1 MLARVPAVGKFVLGD
16 ELMSELGF
24 MGEFDPE
31 GEDHGES
38 LDGVRKDEVKKT
50 GESARSDKPE
60 QGNEKLPAGEESVKS
75 EASPASGGKAE
86 KGNEFSDKQGALFDF
101 KVDDSPPE
109 VGAEEAKCS
118 ESSGSVDGGDAP
130 NEPLSDGEDGDWLY
144 NPTSLEMLRS
154 IEGTDIPKPSPFGYV
169 SGARHPELADL
180 DRYSQLVE
188 AGSIWLPGVTPLLNA
203 PGQSPLDRVPY
214 YGRQLTLQCQ
224 DRSTH
229 VLVLGKTGAGKNT
242 RVIDLLRFSALQ
254 DPNQTVISV
263 SLKSSDY
270 GPIKAAC
277 DQVGK
282 KCLVVNFDND
292 RRSQGFNP
300 LRWANKNEVPD
311 IIRRLADSSRNP
323 RSGDSEFWTQM
334 LRTGMMALYEGG
346 YRSFPEMF
354 RFFTRGRKAM
364 LRGLEGIKSVNAE
377 KLRDFLAGGSW
388 NAETTEATIVGAF
401 VAFQQDS
408 VQRVMS
414 LDELRL
420 DKLFQEP
427 VCLHIEVNEATLET
441 VLPLVQMLLR
451 TVVDQLIKTAQRR
464 GGKAIPATLFID
476 DMPSLGPVF
485 SVERLLTL
493 RSRKV
498 GLVAGSQSI
507 SALLQSYPHSGAAIL
522 EAFANQIVLPGCS
535 PEDAEY
541 FSRASGSQTVSL
553 PAASGQTPQYMVQPM
568 LSPADIRT
576 PPYRH
581 FLLGRPLTFL
591 LGDVTFQAYVQY
603 SFEVPEWRKIL
614 QATKGVTG
622 TESLRKRRL
631 PNHFK
636 ARSPRMDDL
645 DSEQVRPN
653 KVRFP
658 IKFNQSDVQGWSEED
673 FHTAIYRGLK
683 ELEFDSTRVDVRL
696 WWDRYL
702 MHNKKCLWAVL
713 KIVSELVE
721 LDSDMTE
728 FFDAS
733 DASKSRDSYVALAYV
748 KYKKL
753 LDAAN
758 KREALNNGSKEA
770 NKSDS
775 KSKDSKKP
783 ANSNPPS
790 FFDDPEPLV
799 DDEDDDSSDF

>member
-1 MLARVPAVGKFVLGD
+1 
-16 ELMSELGF
+16 MSELGF

-31 GEDHGES
+31 GEDHGDS
-38 LDGVRKDEVKKT
+38 PDGVRKDEVKKT
-50 GESARSDKPE
+50 GESARSDQPE
-60 QGNEKLPAGEESVKS
+60 QGNGKLPAGEDSVKA
-75 EASPASGGKAE
+75 EASPASGNKAE
-86 KGNEFSDKQGALFDF
+86 QGSEFSDKQGALFDF
-101 KVDDSPPE
+101 KVIDSPPE
-109 VGAEEAKCS
+109 DGPEDAKCS
-118 ESSGSVDGGDAP
+118 ELSGSVEGGKVP
-130 NEPLSDGEDGDWLY
+130 SEPLSDGEDGDWLY
-144 NPTSLEMLRS
+144 NPTLMEMLRS

-169 SGARHPELADL
+169 SGARHPESADL

-254 DPNQTVISV
+254 DPKQTVISV

-277 DQVGK
+277 DKVGK

-300 LRWANKNEVPD
+300 LRWASKNEAPD

-334 LRTGMMALYEGG
+334 LRTGMLALYEGG

-364 LRGLEGIKSVNAE
+364 CRGLEGIKSVNAE

-464 GGKAIPATLFID
+464 GCEAIPATLFID

-507 SALLQSYPHSGAAIL
+507 AALLQSYPHSGAAIL

-614 QATKGVTG
+614 QETKGVTG
-622 TESLRKRRL
+622 TEPLRKRRL

-636 ARSPRMDDL
+636 SRSSRMDERDG
-645 DSEQVRPN
+645 ERVRPTR
-653 KVRFP
+653 VRFP
-658 IKFNQSDVQGWSEED
+658 IKFNQSDVQGWSEVD
-673 FHTAIYRGLK
+673 FRTAIYRGLK
-683 ELEFDSTRVDVRL
+683 ELDFDSTPVDVRL

-721 LDSDMTE
+721 LDSDMTA
-728 FFDAS
+728 FFEAS
-733 DASKSRDSYVALAYV
+733 DSSKSRDSYVALAFL

-753 LDAAN
+753 LDASI
-758 KREALNNGSKEA
+758 KREDQNKGSKDG

-783 ANSNPPS
+783 ADSNPPS
-790 FFDDPEPLV
+790 FFDELDPFD
-799 DDEDDDSSDF
+799 DDEEEDDSSIF

>member
-1 MLARVPAVGKFVLGD
+1 
-16 ELMSELGF
+16 MSELGF

-31 GEDHGES
+31 GDDHGDS
-38 LDGVRKDEVKKT
+38 PDGVRKDERKKT
-50 GESARSDKPE
+50 GESAKADQPD
-60 QGNEKLPAGEESVKS
+60 QGNGKLPTGEDSVKS
-75 EASPASGGKAE
+75 ETSPASGSKAG
-86 KGNEFSDKQGALFDF
+86 KGNEVSEKQGALFDF
-101 KVDDSPPE
+101 KVDDSSPE
-109 VGAEEAKCS
+109 AGVGDAKFS
-118 ESSGSVDGGDAP
+118 ESSDNIDGGEVDGDS
-130 NEPLSDGEDGDWLY
+130 LSDGEDAEWLY
-144 NPTSLEMLRS
+144 DPTSPEMLRS
-154 IEGTDIPKPSPFGYV
+154 FEGTDIPKPSPFGYV

-180 DRYSQLVE
+180 ERYSQMAA

-214 YGRQLTLQCQ
+214 YGGQLTLQCE

-242 RVIDLLRFSALQ
+242 RVIDLLRFFALK

-277 DQVGK
+277 DQAGK

-300 LRWANKNEVPD
+300 LRWATKNEAPD

-346 YRSFPEMF
+346 YRSFPQMF

-464 GGKAIPATLFID
+464 GRKAIPATLFID

-507 SALLQSYPHSGAAIL
+507 SALLQSYPQSGAAIL
-522 EAFANQIVLPGCS
+522 EAFANQVVLPGCS

-553 PAASGQTPQYMVQPM
+553 PAPPGQTPQYMVQPM

-591 LGDVTFQAYVQY
+591 LGDITFQAYVQY

-614 QATKGVTG
+614 QATKEVTG
-622 TESLRKRRL
+622 TEPLRKRRL

-636 ARSPRMDDL
+636 SRSSRMDDP
-645 DSEQVRPN
+645 DSERVRPN

-658 IKFNQSDVQGWSEED
+658 IKFNQSDVQGWSEDD
-673 FHTAIYRGLK
+673 FRTAIYRGLK
-683 ELEFDSTRVDVRL
+683 ELDFDSTRVDVRL

-702 MHNKKCLWAVL
+702 IHNKKCLWAVL

-733 DASKSRDSYVALAYV
+733 DSSKSRDSYVALAYL

-753 LDAAN
+753 LEASN
-758 KREALNNGSKEA
+758 KREDLNKGTKEG

-783 ANSNPPS
+783 ADSNPPS
-790 FFDDPEPLV
+790 FFEEPDPF
-799 DDEDDDSSDF
+799 DDDDSTIF

>member
-1 MLARVPAVGKFVLGD
+1 
-16 ELMSELGF
+16 MSELGF
-24 MGEFDPE
+24 MGEFDPD
-31 GEDHGES
+31 GEDQS
-38 LDGVRKDEVKKT
+38 DSPDGVRKDEVKKT
-50 GESARSDKPE
+50 GESARADQPE
-60 QGNEKLPAGEESVKS
+60 QGNGKLPAGEESVKS
-75 EASPASGGKAE
+75 EVSFAPGGKAE
-86 KGNEFSDKQGALFDF
+86 KGNGAADKQGSLFDF

-109 VGAEEAKCS
+109 PGAQAAKSS
-118 ESSGSVDGGDAP
+118 ESGDDLEGGGDSHEA
-130 NEPLSDGEDGDWLY
+130 LSDGEDGDWLY

-154 IEGTDIPKPSPFGYV
+154 HEGTDIPKASPFGYV

-188 AGSIWLPGVTPLLNA
+188 AGSLWLPGVTPLLNA
-203 PGQSPLDRVPY
+203 PGQTPLDRVPY
-214 YGRQLTLQCQ
+214 YGRQLSLQCQ

-242 RVIDLLRFSALQ
+242 RILDLLRFSALQ

-263 SLKSSDY
+263 SLKASDY

-300 LRWANKNEVPD
+300 LRWASKNEAPD

-323 RSGDSEFWTQM
+323 RSSDSEFWTQM

-354 RFFTRGRKAM
+354 RFFTRGRKTM

-377 KLRDFLAGGSW
+377 KLRDFLSGGSW

-464 GGKAIPATLFID
+464 GREAIPATLFID

-498 GLVAGSQSI
+498 GLIAGSQSI

-591 LGDVTFQAYVQY
+591 FGDVTFQAYVQY
-603 SFEVPEWRKIL
+603 SFEVPGWRKIL

-622 TESLRKRRL
+622 TEPLRKRRL

-636 ARSPRMDDL
+636 ARSPRMDDP
-645 DSEQVRPN
+645 DGERVRPL

-658 IKFNQSDVQGWSEED
+658 IKFNQSDVQGWTEVD
-673 FHTAIYRGLK
+673 FRTAIYRGFK
-683 ELEFDSTRVDVRL
+683 ELDFDSAAVDVRL

-713 KIVSELVE
+713 KIVSDLVE
-721 LDSDMTE
+721 LDSNMTE
-728 FFDAS
+728 FFEAS
-733 DASKSRDSYVALAYV
+733 DSSKSRDSYVALAYLR
-748 KYKKL
+748 YKKL

-758 KREALNNGSKEA
+758 RREELNKGNKEGK
-770 NKSDS
+770 KSDS

-783 ANSNPPS
+783 ADSTPPS
-790 FFDDPEPLV
+790 FFVDPDPCV
-799 DDEDDDSSDF
+799 DDEEQDDTSIF